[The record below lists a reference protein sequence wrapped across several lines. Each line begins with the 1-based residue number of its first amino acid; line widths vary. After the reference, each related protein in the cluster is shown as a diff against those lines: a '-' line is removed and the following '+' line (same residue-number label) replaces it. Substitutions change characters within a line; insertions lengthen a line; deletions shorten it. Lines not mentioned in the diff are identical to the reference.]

1 MLFIKINRLFYFGHS
16 GDDRWNQTICRNIIL
31 LYVFITLKYYYLKVA
46 HRLFGVLGTTFS
58 VSSLEDEMRPA
69 RWAGVEDSGGIVER
83 LISDPKPDSASGRVL
98 AKIYVPIL
106 FTMKTKKYR
115 PRKVL

>member
-1 MLFIKINRLFYFGHS
+1 
-16 GDDRWNQTICRNIIL
+16 
-31 LYVFITLKYYYLKVA
+31 
-46 HRLFGVLGTTFS
+46 
-58 VSSLEDEMRPA
+58 MRPA

-115 PRKVL
+115 LVATKKSVIAQGVKVRIGYLIRNILSN